1 MLRQLRE
8 QNEGERR
15 RMLHGVQNAAERI
28 EQSRL
33 VARERVAALAARQES
48 AREARRRKAEA
59 EFWRHEAHESR
70 VADHV
75 QTHLQGLGGGGGGGV
90 RLQNSASAVR

>member
-1 MLRQLRE
+1 M
-8 QNEGERR
+8 GPS
-15 RMLHGVQNAAERI
+15 VQGDQQRHLAFAERVCKSSI

-75 QTHLQGLGGGGGGGV
+75 QTHLQSLGGGGGGV

>member
-1 MLRQLRE
+1 
-8 QNEGERR
+8 
-15 RMLHGVQNAAERI
+15 VCKSSI

-48 AREARRRKAEA
+48 ARKARRRKAEA

-75 QTHLQGLGGGGGGGV
+75 QTHLQSLGGGGGGGGV
-90 RLQNSASAVR
+90 RLQNFASAVR